1 MDIMPEMDME
11 NNDPNINNN
20 EMDSNHQ
27 QKLLNQLNDL
37 LTICEEKLKSLEIEL
52 IRIKGK

>member
-1 MDIMPEMDME
+1 MDIIPEMDME
-11 NNDPNINNN
+11 NNDQNINNN